1 MPIDINEDRRLR
13 VTWIKYN
20 NIIGDMKNYY
30 YKKKYINDVMEDHNC
45 SRYEAE
51 NAYEDEIKKIEQK
64 RRNEMNKIRKEV
76 AIEKKNKEE
85 QERKEREE
93 REKLYKQ
100 NLEKKRLKR
109 EQTKA
114 EQTNDPVRRSKR
126 VAKKNSNC
134 LYTKLTMGYGSRWV
148 NN

>member
-13 VTWIKYN
+13 VAWFKYN
-20 NIIGDMKNYY
+20 NIIGDMNNYY
-30 YKKKYINDVMEDHNC
+30 YKKKYLNDVMEYHKC
-45 SRYEAE
+45 SRWEAE
-51 NAYEDEIKKIEQK
+51 NAFEYEIKKIEQE

-76 AIEKKNKEE
+76 AIEKKKKEE

-100 NLEKKRLKR
+100 NLEKKRLER

-114 EQTNDPVRRSKR
+114 EQNNVPVRRSKR
-126 VAKKNSNC
+126 LAKKNSN
-134 LYTKLTMGYGSRWV
+134 SPSSV
-148 NN
+148 